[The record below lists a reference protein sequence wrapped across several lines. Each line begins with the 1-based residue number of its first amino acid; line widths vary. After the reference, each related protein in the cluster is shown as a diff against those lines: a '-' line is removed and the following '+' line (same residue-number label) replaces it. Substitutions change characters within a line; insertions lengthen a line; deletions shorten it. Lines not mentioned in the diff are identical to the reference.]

1 MACWASWSWSSSSPG
16 TCSCARPRS
25 RSRPISGVAAASWE
39 EAKARVAAIQAEE
52 AADPTIVPECRT
64 RLLDHGVPTAQVVV
78 LFHGYTNCPKQ
89 YEKLAP
95 ELADRGYTV
104 LVPRMPHHG
113 IVPGT
118 PGLSTA

>member
-1 MACWASWSWSSSSPG
+1 M
-16 TCSCARPRS
+16 
-25 RSRPISGVAAASWE
+25 AAASWE

-64 RLLDHGVPTAQVVV
+64 RLLDHGAPTAQVVV

-95 ELADRGYTV
+95 SWRIEATRCSCRECRITGSCRAH
-104 LVPRMPHHG
+104 PAS
-113 IVPGT
+113 
-118 PGLSTA
+118 STA